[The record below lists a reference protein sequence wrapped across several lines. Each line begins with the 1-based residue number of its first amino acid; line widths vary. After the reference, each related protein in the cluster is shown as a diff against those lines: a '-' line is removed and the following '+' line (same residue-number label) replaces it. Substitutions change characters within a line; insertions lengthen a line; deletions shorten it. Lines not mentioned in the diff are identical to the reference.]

1 MVFKCMSSSKGC
13 VAINKR
19 NIVVALDVG
28 TNRVKAAMA
37 EIGYSRDINILGI
50 TGAPSR
56 GLRKGNIVD
65 IESTSR
71 SIENCLNDLERLTGV
86 EVSSALVGFSGG
98 SVYAIN
104 NHAVVAVGNSNYE
117 ITQEDKERVLQSAC
131 NVALPPDKTI
141 VQAVERQYIVDG
153 YDGVK
158 DPVGMVGSRLELE
171 VALIVAATAAIQNMQ
186 RSTQRI
192 NLQINKIVYNPL
204 LVAESVLLTTEKE
217 MGVVLV
223 DIGAGTIE
231 ISCFEAGS
239 LLFTSVL
246 PVGGE
251 YITKDLAIVLRTSV
265 EEAAR
270 IKEKH
275 GVASPDMAS
284 HDVFIDVKNIQGKD
298 SKKVSQQVVADII
311 SARVAE
317 IIEMIYTELKNFACQ
332 ERIPGGIV
340 LSGGEAELTGIARVM
355 EDYMNIPVRIGIPE
369 NLRGIQ
375 LDYNKPQNAAILG
388 GLIYAANYLNIS
400 SGKRRGF
407 SGLFDKLAYWWK
419 DLFR

>member
-1 MVFKCMSSSKGC
+1 M
-13 VAINKR
+13 
-19 NIVVALDVG
+19 DVG
-28 TNRVKAAMA
+28 TTSVKVAMA
-37 EIGYSRDINILGI
+37 EIGFNRDINILGV
-50 TGAPSR
+50 TQAASV

-65 IESTSR
+65 IESTAR
-71 SIENCLNDLERLTGV
+71 SIENCLNDLERLTGI

-104 NHAVVAVGNSNYE
+104 NHAVVAVGNPNYE

-141 VQAVERQYIVDG
+141 VQAIERQYIVDG

-158 DPVGMVGSRLELE
+158 DPVGMVGSRLEVE

-192 NLQINKIVYNPL
+192 NLHIDKVVYNPL
-204 LVAESVLLTTEKE
+204 LVAESVLLPTERE
-217 MGVVLV
+217 MGVVVV
-223 DIGAGTIE
+223 DIGGGTTE

-270 IKEKH
+270 IKEKN

-284 HDVFIDVKNIQGKD
+284 SDVVIDVKNIQGRD
-298 SKKVSQQVVADII
+298 SKQVSQQVVADII

-317 IIEMIYTELKNFACQ
+317 IIEMIYTELKNFACLQ
-332 ERIPGGIV
+332 RIPGGIV
-340 LSGGEAELTGIARVM
+340 LCGGEAELTGIARVM
-355 EDYMNIPVRIGIPE
+355 EDYFDIPVRLGIPE
-369 NLRGIQ
+369 NLRGIP
-375 LDYNKPQNAAILG
+375 LDFNRPQNATILG
-388 GLIYAANYLNIS
+388 GLIYAANHLNIS
-400 SGKRRGF
+400 SVNKRGF
-407 SGLFDKLAYWWK
+407 SGLFDKIVYWWR